1 MPDPEI
7 VNHPLYSSFPE
18 GWTPRAVGSVLFV
31 VRDPVEIRPEEY
43 SSITL
48 DVLQIRHDHD
58 IFVSLQ
64 ESEDGDFAYVIC
76 KIQSEN
82 GKHHI
87 KECYDICLRI
97 EKSFIAIQIND

>member
-1 MPDPEI
+1 MPDPDLI
-7 VNHPLYSSFPE
+7 NHPLYSSFPE
-18 GWTPRAVGSVLFV
+18 GWTLRSGGSVLFIN
-31 VRDPVEIRPEEY
+31 RAPVKIRPEDY
-43 SSITL
+43 STITL
-48 DVLQIRHDHD
+48 DVLQIRHNHD

-64 ESEDGDFAYVIC
+64 EKEEGDFAFVTC

-97 EKSFIAIQIND
+97 ENFFTGIRVHD

>member
-31 VRDPVEIRPEEY
+31 IRAPAKIKAEEY
-43 SSITL
+43 STITL
-48 DVLQIRHDHD
+48 DILQLRHDHD
-58 IFVSLQ
+58 IFVSI
-64 ESEDGDFAYVIC
+64 EEKEDGDFALVTC
-76 KIQSEN
+76 KMQSEN

-87 KECYDICLRI
+87 KECYDICLKI
-97 EKSFIAIQIND
+97 ETFLVGLVIND

>member
-31 VRDPVEIRPEEY
+31 VRNPVKIRPEDY
-43 SSITL
+43 STITL

-64 ESEDGDFAYVIC
+64 EREEGDFAYVTC

-82 GKHHI
+82 GKQHI

-97 EKSFIAIQIND
+97 ENFFAGIRVDE